1 MFSIISVCLLDP
13 SPSAFW
19 NLHHRHPACCIMS
32 DIFHMLWILICGINK
47 IFWSLGRYD
56 PPLKVLQQHL
66 QATSDW
72 WRSIKVLW
80 SQCQRAAYS
89 HLQRFLYFGPHVCH
103 VMGICSEGRNSY
115 SIKRSLYFFSFLLFT
130 DENSSKIFQCFYT
143 TTKYSPLIVFE
154 LLNSLWL
161 LISQIK
167 NDFLNC
173 IKCQSGPYPAG
184 LYYIVLLNVALS
196 FS

>member
-13 SPSAFW
+13 SPSGFC

-56 PPLKVLQQHL
+56 PPLKVLQQRL

-80 SQCQRAAYS
+80 GQCQRAAYS
-89 HLQRFLYFGPHVCH
+89 HLQRFLYFGGMIDHMSAMSWEYAVREEIVILLREACIFFFLFFYLQMKIH
-103 VMGICSEGRNSY
+103 QRYFSV
-115 SIKRSLYFFSFLLFT
+115 SIQLQNIAPWLSL
-130 DENSSKIFQCFYT
+130 SS
-143 TTKYSPLIVFE
+143 
-154 LLNSLWL
+154 
-161 LISQIK
+161 
-167 NDFLNC
+167 
-173 IKCQSGPYPAG
+173 
-184 LYYIVLLNVALS
+184 
-196 FS
+196 

>member
-56 PPLKVLQQHL
+56 PPLKVLQQRL

-80 SQCQRAAYS
+80 GQCQRAAYS
-89 HLQRFLYFGPHVCH
+89 DLQRGMIDHMSAMSWDYAVRVEIVILLREACIFFLFFYLQMKIHQRYFSV
-103 VMGICSEGRNSY
+103 
-115 SIKRSLYFFSFLLFT
+115 SIQLQNIAPWL
-130 DENSSKIFQCFYT
+130 SS
-143 TTKYSPLIVFE
+143 S
-154 LLNSLWL
+154 S
-161 LISQIK
+161 
-167 NDFLNC
+167 
-173 IKCQSGPYPAG
+173 
-184 LYYIVLLNVALS
+184 
-196 FS
+196 

>member
-115 SIKRSLYFFSFLLFT
+115 SIKRSLYFFFLFFYLQMKIHQRYFSVSIQLQNIT
-130 DENSSKIFQCFYT
+130 PWLSS
-143 TTKYSPLIVFE
+143 S
-154 LLNSLWL
+154 S
-161 LISQIK
+161 
-167 NDFLNC
+167 
-173 IKCQSGPYPAG
+173 
-184 LYYIVLLNVALS
+184 
-196 FS
+196 